1 MFRSTSLRQT
11 KKSYRVHA
19 EGLSA
24 VFRKNNHCYEREQV
38 FHVQAFQRN
47 HNKDGTISLLEKG
60 NGAAVVQSGNGG
72 GILGYNVG
80 LSDRKRPRNNIGK
93 VKSI

>member
-1 MFRSTSLRQT
+1 
-11 KKSYRVHA
+11 
-19 EGLSA
+19 
-24 VFRKNNHCYEREQV
+24 V
-38 FHVQAFQRN
+38 FHLQAFQR
-47 HNKDGTISLLEKG
+47 HLYKAGTISLLEKG